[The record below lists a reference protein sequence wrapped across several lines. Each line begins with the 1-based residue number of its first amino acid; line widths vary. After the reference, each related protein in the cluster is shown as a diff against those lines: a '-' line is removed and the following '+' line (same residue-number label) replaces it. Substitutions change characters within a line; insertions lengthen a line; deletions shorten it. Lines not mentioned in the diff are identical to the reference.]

1 MSTNLNT
8 IEVSEVEESDTDLRM
23 STLAAYLGIDA
34 EDVSEVSYGDNT
46 FDADGAEYLVL
57 TNDEADER
65 AAEYIKDSLW
75 AFNASF
81 LAGYTNLPEEVFT
94 AMQDQCESAN
104 DTFYTLISRA
114 DGGIEGLIEE
124 AISADG
130 RGHFMSS
137 YDGEENEEGEWFI
150 YRTN

>member
-1 MSTNLNT
+1 MENT
-8 IEVSEVEESDTDLRM
+8 QIVETVEETDIETLRK
-23 STLAAYLGIDA
+23 SALAAYLSIDVD
-34 EDVSEVSYGDNT
+34 DVEVSRYDDTT

-57 TNDEADER
+57 TDEEADDK
-65 AAEYIKDSLW
+65 AQEYVTDSLW

-81 LAGYTNLPEEVFT
+81 LSGETGLDEDIFT
-94 AMQDQCESAN
+94 AIQSNDKCESNN
-104 DTFYTLISRA
+104 DAMLALIKSTC
-114 DGGIEGLIEE
+114 GLDSFVES

-137 YDGEENEEGEWFI
+137 YDGEENEQGEFYI